1 MEIINELQQAEAVFS
16 DLMDSLIVDIASE
29 AHRGARLG
37 LDPRLKIDE
46 QEEDEQEEYRLGVQ
60 AGLSVEGISGNS
72 NENDYNH
79 SGVDIFNQ
87 RHPSVAREIIECMNC
102 HRKVMAGR
110 FAPHLEKCMGKVS
123 PLTHGVNIS
132 LFALFMI

>member
-46 QEEDEQEEYRLGVQ
+46 EEEEEENRLGVQ
-60 AGLSVEGISGNS
+60 AGLIVEGISGNS
-72 NENDYNH
+72 TENDSNH
-79 SGVDIFNQ
+79 GGVDIFNQ
-87 RHPSVAREIIECMNC
+87 KHPSVAREVIECMNC